1 MLDFLKTMP
10 DMTNTPEITM
20 EDAPKITTIQRI
32 RDYKAANPDAT
43 AKQISDALGTN
54 LVYTYQVLSKP
65 TKTEKKAKVVKTPRP
80 TNTVSLKEHEAV
92 MRRLDESFAEVME
105 LEAENLGLRAIIK
118 YLEDKLNG
126 TPV

>member
-1 MLDFLKTMP
+1 MLDFLKTIP

-20 EDAPKITTIQRI
+20 IETPKISMAKRI
-32 RDYKAANPDAT
+32 RDYKAANPEAT
-43 AKQISDALGTN
+43 AKQISDALGANTI
-54 LVYTYQVLSKP
+54 YTYQVLSAPK
-65 TKTEKKAKVVKTPRP
+65 KEKKAKVVNTPKP

-118 YLEDKLNG
+118 YLEDKLAK
-126 TPV
+126 